1 MRAVYRSANQVKK
14 SYDVCRR
21 LAWSMPRRQG
31 STEFET
37 KLSQLRLTNET
48 CASSAKLRE
57 WCFQN
62 KNRCYIP
69 EWLLKKGGNIGKC
82 GYGRCPLSPASRTV
96 GLLEARLKACL
107 PTI

>member
-1 MRAVYRSANQVKK
+1 MFAVGSRGLCLADTAIRTGPVASK
-14 SYDVCRR
+14 SFFP
-21 LAWSMPRRQG
+21 APAG

-69 EWLLKKGGNIGKC
+69 EWLLKKWGILVNADMDV
-82 GYGRCPLSPASRTV
+82 AS
-96 GLLEARLKACL
+96 
-107 PTI
+107 

>member
-14 SYDVCRR
+14 SYDVCRW
-21 LAWSMPRRQG
+21 LAWSMPRRHGNPNWASGLKVILPRAG

-69 EWLLKKGGNIGKC
+69 EWLLKKWGILVNADMDV
-82 GYGRCPLSPASRTV
+82 AS
-96 GLLEARLKACL
+96 
-107 PTI
+107 